1 MTHVLRRLVLMLL
14 VLWAIASI
22 LFLMFRLM
30 PGDPTTAYIDP
41 TFTAEQ
47 RQVVL
52 HQFGLDLPL
61 WRQYA
66 IYIGNLLH
74 GELGLSFRYRAPVA
88 GLILNVL
95 PNTLL
100 LTLTALVIAYIF
112 GALGG
117 ARCCGATSPSSRNRR

>member
-1 MTHVLRRLVLMLL
+1 MAHVLRRVALMLL
-14 VLWAIASI
+14 ALWAIASI

-61 WRQYA
+61 WHQYL

-74 GELGLSFRYRAPVA
+74 GELGYHSAIALRSPVSFS
-88 GLILNVL
+88 
-95 PNTLL
+95 TCC
-100 LTLTALVIAYIF
+100 LTP
-112 GALGG
+112 
-117 ARCCGATSPSSRNRR
+117 CC